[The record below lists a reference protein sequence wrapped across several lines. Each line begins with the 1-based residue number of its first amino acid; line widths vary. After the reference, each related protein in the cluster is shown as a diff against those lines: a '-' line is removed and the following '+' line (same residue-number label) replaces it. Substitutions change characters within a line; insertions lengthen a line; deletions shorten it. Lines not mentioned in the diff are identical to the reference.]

1 MSYAIREVAERANV
15 PEGFVR
21 QLIAAGALPAEAAG
35 LGPREVRRA
44 RLLHSWTAAGL
55 SLQTILALVDRGAL
69 SLMFLDAPVM
79 ATPERL
85 DRSYQQL
92 AAERGIPLS
101 FVQALH
107 QSLGFAP
114 PQPDDR
120 AGEDDVT
127 MLEVAETFRGAGG
140 QDEATLRLLAVYADS
155 LRRIAKAEAEYYE
168 TNIER
173 RLRATGLDERRLI
186 EFGTRFG
193 DRMIGLLERTI
204 FMIYR
209 RHREHIW
216 TEHAINHVEEA
227 LEGSGLE
234 ERVPRP
240 PAICFVD
247 LTGYTQLTEERG
259 DAVAAEVAG
268 RLAALVTDI
277 ARRRGGR
284 PVRWLG
290 DGGMF
295 HFREPRMAV
304 LAGLDVVE
312 GAPSAGLPAAHV
324 GIHTGPVIA
333 QDGDVYGR
341 TVNLAARIAS
351 YAQAGQVVVS
361 EDTAHRSDHDD
372 TLRFQP
378 LGPVEL
384 KGVARPLALYQASSS
399 PEPNPSALACDLT
412 LAGGFALLRLPVA
425 VGWVRLR
432 GHADAT
438 FRPCAARRVPER
450 AARLRSPA
458 APMPVRAGRRAAV

>member
-1 MSYAIREVAERANV
+1 MTVMDALGSGNTVSNPYEGLGAEVSYAIREVAERANV

-21 QLIAAGALPAEAAG
+21 QLIAVGALPAEAAG

-92 AAERGIPLS
+92 AADRGIPLS
-101 FVQALH
+101 FLQALN
-107 QSLGFAP
+107 QTLGFAP

-120 AGEDDVT
+120 AGEDDVA
-127 MLEVAETFRGAGG
+127 MLEVAETMRGAGG

-173 RLRATGLDERRLI
+173 RLRVTGLDERRLI

-193 DRMIGLLERTI
+193 DRIIGLLERTI

-361 EDTAHRSDHDD
+361 EDTAHRSGHDD
-372 TLRFQP
+372 TLRFHP

-384 KGVARPLALYQASSS
+384 KGVARPLGLYQAFSS
-399 PEPNPSALACDLT
+399 PEPNPSA
-412 LAGGFALLRLPVA
+412 
-425 VGWVRLR
+425 
-432 GHADAT
+432 
-438 FRPCAARRVPER
+438 
-450 AARLRSPA
+450 
-458 APMPVRAGRRAAV
+458 

>member
-1 MSYAIREVAERANV
+1 VSYTIREVAERANV
-15 PEGFVR
+15 PQGFVR
-21 QLIAAGALPAEAAG
+21 ELILAGALPAEGAG
-35 LGPREVRRA
+35 LGPQAVRRA
-44 RLLHSWTAAGL
+44 RLLHAWTAAGL
-55 SLQTILALVDRGAL
+55 SLQTILALVDRGTL
-69 SLMFLDAPVM
+69 SLLFLDAPVM

-101 FVQALH
+101 FLQELH

-127 MLEVAETFRGAGG
+127 LLEVAGTFREAGG
-140 QDEATLRLLAVYADS
+140 DDDATLRLLGVYADS
-155 LRRIAKAEAEYYE
+155 LRRIAKAEADYYE

-193 DRMIGLLERTI
+193 DRVIDLLEQAI

-227 LEGSGLE
+227 LDGSGLE
-234 ERVPRP
+234 QRVPQP

-259 DAVAAEVAG
+259 DAVAAHVAG

-295 HFREPRMAV
+295 HFREPGMAV

-312 GAPSAGLPAAHV
+312 HAPAAGLPAAHV

-351 YAQAGQVVVS
+351 YARAGQVVVS
-361 EDTAHRSDHDD
+361 EDTARQSAHDEA
-372 TLRFQP
+372 LRFQP

-384 KGVARPLALYQASSS
+384 KGVARPLVLYQALG
-399 PEPNPSALACDLT
+399 NP
-412 LAGGFALLRLPVA
+412 
-425 VGWVRLR
+425 
-432 GHADAT
+432 
-438 FRPCAARRVPER
+438 
-450 AARLRSPA
+450 
-458 APMPVRAGRRAAV
+458 

>member
-1 MSYAIREVAERANV
+1 VSYSIREVAERANV

-35 LGPREVRRA
+35 LGPRAVRRA

-101 FVQALH
+101 FLQALH

-127 MLEVAETFRGAGG
+127 MLEVAEIFRGAGG

-155 LRRIAKAEAEYYE
+155 LRRIAKAEADFYE

-193 DRMIGLLERTI
+193 DRIIGLLERTI
-204 FMIYR
+204 FLIYR

-234 ERVPRP
+234 QRVPRP

-259 DAVAAEVAG
+259 DAAAAEVAG

-361 EDTAHRSDHDD
+361 EDTVDRSGHDD
-372 TLRFQP
+372 TLWFHP

-384 KGVARPLALYQASSS
+384 KGVARPLALYQALSA
-399 PEPNPSALACDLT
+399 PEPNPSA
-412 LAGGFALLRLPVA
+412 
-425 VGWVRLR
+425 
-432 GHADAT
+432 
-438 FRPCAARRVPER
+438 
-450 AARLRSPA
+450 
-458 APMPVRAGRRAAV
+458 